1 MSRNYGTVRNLR
13 RMAERRINALKKQH
27 DSASSSTYREKIQR
41 DITRVQEAMESTRM
55 YSTKTGKRIRN
66 ESQVAHGIDILRNII
81 DSFPLRG
88 TKKRNRSFA
97 MRLNMAGSKSFQGP
111 TRNSERTLGE
121 EMAGITRAQ
130 VKVFFRATQKAW
142 DRPDVPVEH
151 RLEAIIEHYRGDT
164 GTTDLQQI
172 FDYVMSNQRNA
183 DVAKAKDIVAN
194 PDKYT
199 DGEKEWA
206 YDVLADNDAE
216 VRYEPTVTAA
226 AVSDV
231 SPVAPM

>member
-1 MSRNYGTVRNLR
+1 MSQNYNEVRNLR
-13 RMAERRINALKKQH
+13 RKAERRIADLKKQKKNAN
-27 DSASSSTYREKIQR
+27 SASYKKQIQR
-41 DITRVQEAMESTRM
+41 DITRMREAIRSTRT
-55 YSTKTGKRIRN
+55 YSTKTGKRIHS
-66 ESQVAHGIDILRNII
+66 EAQVARGAEKLRSLIE
-81 DSFPLRG
+81 SFPLRG
-88 TKKRNRSFA
+88 VQQRNRSFA

-111 TRNSERTLGE
+111 TRNQERTLGE
-121 EMAGITRAQ
+121 EMSGITSSQ
-130 VKVFFRATQKAW
+130 VKVFFRATQRAW
-142 DRPDVPVEH
+142 DKPNISMEH
-151 RLEAIIEHYRGDT
+151 RLDAIIEHYKGEI
-164 GTTDLQQI
+164 GTSDLQRI
-172 FDYVMSNQRNA
+172 FDYVLSDKRNA

-216 VRYEPTVTAA
+216 VRYMPTVTAA

>member
-1 MSRNYGTVRNLR
+1 MSQNYNDVRNLR
-13 RMAERRINALKKQH
+13 RKAERRIADLKKQKKNAN
-27 DSASSSTYREKIQR
+27 SASYKKQIQR
-41 DITRVQEAMESTRM
+41 DISRMREAIRSTRT
-55 YSTKTGKRIRN
+55 YSTKTGKRIHS
-66 ESQVAHGIDILRNII
+66 ESQVLRGAEKLRSMIEN
-81 DSFPLRG
+81 FPLRG
-88 TKKRNRSFA
+88 VKKRNRSFA
-97 MRLNMAGSKSFQGP
+97 MRLNMAGSRSFQGP
-111 TRNSERTLGE
+111 TRNPERLLGE
-121 EMAGITRAQ
+121 EMSGITSSQ

-151 RLEAIIEHYRGDT
+151 RLDAIIEHYKGEI
-164 GTTDLQQI
+164 GSSDLQRI
-172 FDYVMSNQRNA
+172 FKYVMSDQRNV

-216 VRYEPTVTAA
+216 VRYMPTVTAA

>member
-1 MSRNYGTVRNLR
+1 MR
-13 RMAERRINALKKQH
+13 RKAERRIADLKKQKKNAN
-27 DSASSSTYREKIQR
+27 SASYKKQIQR
-41 DITRVQEAMESTRM
+41 DITRMREAIRSTRT
-55 YSTKTGKRIRN
+55 YSTKTGKRIHS
-66 ESQVAHGIDILRNII
+66 ESQVARGIETLRNII

-88 TKKRNRSFA
+88 VKKRNRSFA

-111 TRNSERTLGE
+111 TRNPERTLGE
-121 EMAGITRAQ
+121 EMAGITSAQ
-130 VKVFFRATQKAW
+130 VKVFFRATQRAW
-142 DRPDVPVEH
+142 DKPNVSMEH
-151 RLEAIIEHYRGDT
+151 RLDAIIEHYKGEI
-164 GTTDLQQI
+164 GTSDLQRI
-172 FDYVMSNQRNA
+172 FDYVLSDKRNA

-216 VRYEPTVTAA
+216 VRYMPTVTAA

>member
-1 MSRNYGTVRNLR
+1 MR
-13 RMAERRINALKKQH
+13 RKAERRIADLKKQKKNAN
-27 DSASSSTYREKIQR
+27 SASYKKQIQR
-41 DITRVQEAMESTRM
+41 DITRMREAIRSTRT
-55 YSTKTGKRIRN
+55 YSTKTGKRIHS
-66 ESQVAHGIDILRNII
+66 EAQVARGAEKLRSLIE
-81 DSFPLRG
+81 SFPLRG
-88 TKKRNRSFA
+88 VQQRNRSFA
-97 MRLNMAGSKSFQGP
+97 MRLNMAGSRSFQGP
-111 TRNSERTLGE
+111 TRNPERSLGE
-121 EMAGITRAQ
+121 EMSGITSSQ
-130 VKVFFRATQKAW
+130 VKVFFRATQRAW

-151 RLEAIIEHYRGDT
+151 RLDAIIEHYKGEI
-164 GTTDLQQI
+164 GSSDLQRI
-172 FDYVMSNQRNA
+172 FKYVMSDQRNA

-216 VRYEPTVTAA
+216 VRYMPTVTAA

>member
-1 MSRNYGTVRNLR
+1 MR
-13 RMAERRINALKKQH
+13 RMAERRIADLKKQKKNAN
-27 DSASSSTYREKIQR
+27 SASYKKQIQR
-41 DITRVQEAMESTRM
+41 DISRMREAILSTRT
-55 YSTKTGKRIRN
+55 YSTKTGKRIHS
-66 ESQVAHGIDILRNII
+66 ESQVLRGVEKLRSMIEN
-81 DSFPLRG
+81 FPLRG
-88 TKKRNRSFA
+88 VKKRNRSFA

-111 TRNSERTLGE
+111 TRNPERTLGE
-121 EMAGITRAQ
+121 EMSGITSSQ
-130 VKVFFRATQKAW
+130 VNVFFRATQRAW

-151 RLEAIIEHYRGDT
+151 RLDAIIEHYKGEI
-164 GTTDLQQI
+164 GSSDLQRI
-172 FDYVMSNQRNA
+172 FKYVMSDQRNA

-216 VRYEPTVTAA
+216 VRYMPTVTAA

>member
-1 MSRNYGTVRNLR
+1 
-13 RMAERRINALKKQH
+13 MAERRINALNKQYER
-27 DSASSSTYREKIQR
+27 ASSATYRDKIQR
-41 DITRVQEAMESTRM
+41 DITRMQEAMEGTRS
-55 YSTKTGKRIRN
+55 YSTETGKRIRTAA
-66 ESQVAHGIDILRNII
+66 QVARGIETLRDTI

-88 TKKRNRSFA
+88 IKKRNSSFA
-97 MRLNMAGSKSFQGP
+97 MRLNMANSKSFQGP
-111 TRNSERTLGE
+111 TRNPERTLGE
-121 EMAGITRAQ
+121 EMAGITSSQ
-130 VKVFFRATQKAW
+130 VKVFFRATQSAW
-142 DRPDVPVEH
+142 DKPKVPME
-151 RLEAIIEHYRGDT
+151 RRIEAIIDKYGEKV
-164 GTTDLQQI
+164 GTSDLQTI
-172 FDYVMSNQRNA
+172 FDYVLSDQRNA

-216 VRYEPTVTAA
+216 VRYMSTVTAA

>member
-1 MSRNYGTVRNLR
+1 
-13 RMAERRINALKKQH
+13 MAERRIADLKKQKKNAN
-27 DSASSSTYREKIQR
+27 SASYKKQIQR
-41 DITRVQEAMESTRM
+41 DISRMREAILSTRT
-55 YSTKTGKRIRN
+55 YSTKTGKRIHS
-66 ESQVAHGIDILRNII
+66 ESQVLRGVEKLRSMIEN
-81 DSFPLRG
+81 FPLRG
-88 TKKRNRSFA
+88 VKKRNRSFA

-111 TRNSERTLGE
+111 TRNPERTLGE
-121 EMAGITRAQ
+121 EMSGITSSQ
-130 VKVFFRATQKAW
+130 VNVFFRATQRAW

-151 RLEAIIEHYRGDT
+151 RLDAIIEHYKGEI
-164 GTTDLQQI
+164 GSSDLQRI
-172 FDYVMSNQRNA
+172 FKYVMSDQRNA

-216 VRYEPTVTAA
+216 VRYMPTVTAA

>member
-1 MSRNYGTVRNLR
+1 MSQNYNDVRNLR
-13 RMAERRINALKKQH
+13 RKAERRIADLKKQKKNAN
-27 DSASSSTYREKIQR
+27 SASYKKQIQR
-41 DITRVQEAMESTRM
+41 DISRMREAIRSTRT
-55 YSTKTGKRIRN
+55 YSTKTGKRIHS
-66 ESQVAHGIDILRNII
+66 ESQVLRGAEKLRSMIEN
-81 DSFPLRG
+81 FPLRG
-88 TKKRNRSFA
+88 VKKRNRSFA
-97 MRLNMAGSKSFQGP
+97 MRLNMAGSRSFQGP
-111 TRNSERTLGE
+111 TRNPERSLGE
-121 EMAGITRAQ
+121 EMSGITSSQ

-151 RLEAIIEHYRGDT
+151 RLDAIIEHYKGEI
-164 GTTDLQQI
+164 GSSDLQRI
-172 FDYVMSNQRNA
+172 FKYVMSDQRNV

-216 VRYEPTVTAA
+216 VRYMPTVTAA

>member
-1 MSRNYGTVRNLR
+1 MR
-13 RMAERRINALKKQH
+13 RKAERRIADLKKQKKNAN
-27 DSASSSTYREKIQR
+27 SASYKKQIQR
-41 DITRVQEAMESTRM
+41 DITRMREAIRSTRT
-55 YSTKTGKRIRN
+55 YSTKTGKRIHS
-66 ESQVAHGIDILRNII
+66 EAQVARGAEKLRSLIE
-81 DSFPLRG
+81 SFPLRG
-88 TKKRNRSFA
+88 VQQRNRSFA
-97 MRLNMAGSKSFQGP
+97 MRLNMAGSRSFQGP
-111 TRNSERTLGE
+111 TRNPERSLGE
-121 EMAGITRAQ
+121 EMSGITSSQ
-130 VKVFFRATQKAW
+130 VKVFFRATQMAW

-151 RLEAIIEHYRGDT
+151 RLDAIIEHYKEEIGSS
-164 GTTDLQQI
+164 DLQRI
-172 FDYVMSNQRNA
+172 FKYVMSDQRNA

-216 VRYEPTVTAA
+216 VRYMPTVTAA

>member
-1 MSRNYGTVRNLR
+1 MR
-13 RMAERRINALKKQH
+13 RKAERRIADLKKQKKNAN
-27 DSASSSTYREKIQR
+27 SASYKKQIQR
-41 DITRVQEAMESTRM
+41 DITRMREAIRSTRT
-55 YSTKTGKRIRN
+55 YSTKTGKRIHS
-66 ESQVAHGIDILRNII
+66 EAQVARGAEKLRSLIE
-81 DSFPLRG
+81 SFPLRG
-88 TKKRNRSFA
+88 VQQHNRSFA

-111 TRNSERTLGE
+111 TRNPERSLGE
-121 EMAGITRAQ
+121 EMAGITSAQ

-151 RLEAIIEHYRGDT
+151 RLEAIIEHYKGEI
-164 GTTDLQQI
+164 GTSDLQRI
-172 FDYVMSNQRNA
+172 FDYVMSEQRNA

-199 DGEKEWA
+199 DVEKEWA
-206 YDVLADNDAE
+206 YYVLADNDAE
-216 VRYEPTVTAA
+216 VRYMPTVTAA

>member
-1 MSRNYGTVRNLR
+1 MRGVEKLR
-13 RMAERRINALKKQH
+13 SMIEN
-27 DSASSSTYREKIQR
+27 
-41 DITRVQEAMESTRM
+41 
-55 YSTKTGKRIRN
+55 
-66 ESQVAHGIDILRNII
+66 
-81 DSFPLRG
+81 FPLRG
-88 TKKRNRSFA
+88 VQQRNRSFA
-97 MRLNMAGSKSFQGP
+97 MKLNMAGSRSFQGP
-111 TRNSERTLGE
+111 TRNPDRSLGE
-121 EMAGITRAQ
+121 EMSGIKSSQ
-130 VKVFFRATQKAW
+130 VKVFFRATQRAW

-151 RLEAIIEHYRGDT
+151 RLDAIIEHYKGEI
-164 GTTDLQQI
+164 GSSDLQRI
-172 FDYVMSNQRNA
+172 FKYVMSDQRNA

-216 VRYEPTVTAA
+216 VRYMPTVTAA

>member
-1 MSRNYGTVRNLR
+1 
-13 RMAERRINALKKQH
+13 MAERRINALKKQH
-27 DSASSSTYREKIQR
+27 ERARSSTFREKIQR
-41 DITRVQEAMESTRM
+41 DITRMQEAMEGTRT
-55 YSTKTGKRIRN
+55 YSSETGKRIRTA
-66 ESQVAHGIDILRNII
+66 SQVARGIETLRDII

-88 TKKRNRSFA
+88 VKKRNRSFA
-97 MRLNMAGSKSFQGP
+97 MRLNMAGNKSFQGP
-111 TRNSERTLGE
+111 TRNPERTLGE
-121 EMAGITRAQ
+121 EMAGITSAQ

-142 DRPDVPVEH
+142 DRKDVPVEH
-151 RLEAIIEHYRGDT
+151 RLEAIIDKYEGKV
-164 GTTDLQQI
+164 GTRDLQTI
-172 FDYVMSNQRNA
+172 FDYVLSNQRNA

-216 VRYEPTVTAA
+216 VRYMPTVTAA

>member
-1 MSRNYGTVRNLR
+1 
-13 RMAERRINALKKQH
+13 MAERRINALKKQH
-27 DSASSSTYREKIQR
+27 DSASSATFRKKIQR
-41 DITRVQEAMESTRM
+41 DITRVQEAMEGTRT
-55 YSTKTGKRIRN
+55 YSTETGKRIRTA
-66 ESQVAHGIDILRNII
+66 SQVARGIETLRNII

-88 TKKRNRSFA
+88 VKKRNRSFA
-97 MRLNMAGSKSFQGP
+97 MRLNMAGSKSLQGP
-111 TRNSERTLGE
+111 TRNPERTLGE
-121 EMAGITRAQ
+121 EMAGITSSQ
-130 VKVFFRATQKAW
+130 VKVFFRATQSAW
-142 DRPDVPVEH
+142 DRPNVPIEH
-151 RLEAIIEHYRGDT
+151 RLEAIIDKYEDKV
-164 GTTDLQQI
+164 GTRDLQTI
-172 FDYVMSNQRNA
+172 FDYVMSDQRNA

-216 VRYEPTVTAA
+216 VRYMPTVTAA

>member
-1 MSRNYGTVRNLR
+1 
-13 RMAERRINALKKQH
+13 MAERRIADLKKQKKNAN
-27 DSASSSTYREKIQR
+27 SASYKKQIQR
-41 DITRVQEAMESTRM
+41 DISLMREAILSTRT
-55 YSTKTGKRIRN
+55 YSTKTGKRIHS
-66 ESQVAHGIDILRNII
+66 ESQVLRGVEKLRSMIEN
-81 DSFPLRG
+81 FPLRG

-111 TRNSERTLGE
+111 TRNPERSLGE
-121 EMAGITRAQ
+121 EMSGITSSQ
-130 VKVFFRATQKAW
+130 VKVFFRATQRAW

-151 RLEAIIEHYRGDT
+151 RLDAIIEHYKGEI
-164 GTTDLQQI
+164 GSSDLQRI
-172 FDYVMSNQRNA
+172 FKYVMSDQRNA

-216 VRYEPTVTAA
+216 VRYMSTVTAA

>member
-1 MSRNYGTVRNLR
+1 MSQNYNEVRNLR
-13 RMAERRINALKKQH
+13 RKAERRIADLKKQKKNAN
-27 DSASSSTYREKIQR
+27 SASYKKQIQR
-41 DITRVQEAMESTRM
+41 DITRMREAIRSTRT
-55 YSTKTGKRIRN
+55 YSTKTGKRIHS
-66 ESQVAHGIDILRNII
+66 EAQVARGAEKLRSLIE
-81 DSFPLRG
+81 SFPLRG
-88 TKKRNRSFA
+88 VQQRNRSFA
-97 MRLNMAGSKSFQGP
+97 MRLNMAGSRSFQGP
-111 TRNSERTLGE
+111 TRNPERSLGE
-121 EMAGITRAQ
+121 EMSGITSSQ
-130 VKVFFRATQKAW
+130 VKVFFRATQRAW

-151 RLEAIIEHYRGDT
+151 RLDAIIEHYKGEI
-164 GTTDLQQI
+164 GSSDLQRI
-172 FDYVMSNQRNA
+172 FKYVMSDQRNA

-216 VRYEPTVTAA
+216 VRYMPTVTAA

>member
-1 MSRNYGTVRNLR
+1 MVQHYNEIRNLR
-13 RMAERRINALKKQH
+13 RKAERRIADLKKQ
-27 DSASSSTYREKIQR
+27 IQR
-41 DITRVQEAMESTRM
+41 DITRMREAIRSTRT
-55 YSTKTGKRIRN
+55 YSTKTGKRIHS
-66 ESQVAHGIDILRNII
+66 EAQVARGAEKLRSLIE
-81 DSFPLRG
+81 SFPLRG
-88 TKKRNRSFA
+88 VQQRNRSFA
-97 MRLNMAGSKSFQGP
+97 MRLNMAGSRSFQGP
-111 TRNSERTLGE
+111 TKNPERSLGE
-121 EMAGITRAQ
+121 EMSGITSSQ
-130 VKVFFRATQKAW
+130 VKVFFRATQRAW

-151 RLEAIIEHYRGDT
+151 RLDAIIEHYKGEI
-164 GTTDLQQI
+164 GTSDLQRI
-172 FDYVMSNQRNA
+172 FKYVMSDQRNA

-216 VRYEPTVTAA
+216 VRYMPTVTAA